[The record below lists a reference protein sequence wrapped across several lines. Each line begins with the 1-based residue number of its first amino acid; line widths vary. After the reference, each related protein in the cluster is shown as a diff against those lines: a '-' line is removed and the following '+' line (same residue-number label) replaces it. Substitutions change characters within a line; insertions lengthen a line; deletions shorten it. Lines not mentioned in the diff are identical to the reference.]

1 MAFAKQYFSSYK
13 SNNNLD
19 YYLELW
25 VENFDSSATEIS
37 IGAGGPVISYET
49 DQEDRFSPI
58 LSSQCELPFVVKNTS
73 LQAFIQQLRTTYKER
88 QVYLH
93 LYRATSSTYTTTKPI
108 WSGFL
113 VMDLGSGE
121 DVSFPYEQKLTFVDG
136 LSLLKDIDFVDL
148 SDTSTPA
155 GSTIPL
161 NERIQGNYDRLNMYY
176 GPAVYTFWIKE
187 ILAKAGVA
195 ISGVDG
201 QGVSIDYG
209 FTTAVNWYNADMQN
223 TNQGSDPL
231 GLTQCVVSM
240 FHNKNDQDVFTPE
253 NCYTVLK
260 ELLRHWG
267 ARITYWKHEFWIVQ
281 IPEYIQD
288 ESGLIDNP
296 DNINSRQYNRFGTLL
311 GSQDHLGDTY
321 YTRYEQTIQSNQVSK
336 LVGTKYN
343 YLPMIHNAE
352 ADFLSFASKN
362 YYGGF
367 PYGVSAESQ
376 EIFQGTIIDPSTANF
391 LWLSIPLNWTWDMTG
406 SSLTAGHENGWWC
419 SVRFNFYASDG
430 TTTYYLQYDSSG
442 QGSYYWVL
450 EADWTPL
457 GNTSPK
463 YIIKSRSLTETNY
476 IGFQENIPFVD
487 SSGSAITMTGAWS
500 FFLDIEDFANQS
512 SSGNNGSFYCRFS
525 GYAPSSFYDYVKK
538 DPYQEFPYLPTTS
551 DVSGGGPQ
559 TKSGTVR
566 WSNTLENPSGIT
578 TTSFSTPAGFDAGTS
593 QADIQLITT
602 SPFKGLLQTLN
613 TTQTSSFGLSL
624 NTQVNNST
632 NTEKFSFGTLLWGD
646 AIQQF
651 AVGCLRVNNGTAFVK
666 TNPDGEWGRGTLT
679 GDNTFTELLID
690 EFLSG
695 QIKVVIAPT
704 MRLAVGEENKNQTAT
719 GTSGPATRPRYVNPI
734 GRLREFRSNETDPE
748 YIFRRGSFHSLYDE
762 WDYEGYQILRDT
774 VSSTTTTTDIGDLGG
789 TQDNKPI
796 SNAKMIGNVNNAL
809 MMNSPV
815 AYLRTT
821 VPATGSNVAVN
832 GNFNTAVGWT
842 LGTGWSI
849 DTTAKKAKFAAT
861 GSTSE
866 LTQSVLTQ
874 GLTYQVN
881 FQVVVT
887 AGTLLVKAGTS
898 GTSQSITTSGDY
910 SLYLDCDGSNL
921 IKFQA
926 GTTFTGNI
934 TYITLR
940 DQKSISSVPINSIGS
955 TVFKSG
961 DTFNLINSLGGEIL
975 PLTVSSN
982 QGATDDTISV
992 TSTAL
997 FDDIGIDSILLINQ
1011 DDLSAQYQNKTK
1023 GTVAGFDITATGIAK
1038 SSINITDWLNS
1049 DTMSGAAVTNVPTA
1063 LSVKN
1068 YVDGQVGASDTLQ
1081 EVTDNGNTTTNSI
1094 TFAGGTSTAQL
1105 YGTSIQ
1111 LGSGTTNER
1120 IRVYYSDGSYM
1131 TMRGYGLEMNRVSS
1145 YIRPTSTNTTDLYI
1159 GNQTL
1164 SFSQLEMNATIHK
1177 FANGTA
1183 EKMRITSAGNV
1194 LIGTT
1199 TDYGKKLYVNGDF
1212 QATGESFFGFFDNI
1226 SNNSRMRD
1234 NLKLFYNTSRTF
1246 GIYGN
1251 ASKIAIYGN
1260 STDMFSFDTSGNATL
1275 TGSLTGTT
1283 ATFSSGVV
1291 VLGTLNVGGS
1301 YFNVGGGYGAV
1312 GLSVDSN
1319 GNLQTN
1325 GDVTIDGS
1333 LTGTTATFS
1342 GQVTIPATPV
1352 ATTDAASKS
1361 YVDAQVSATDS
1372 LQEVTTV
1379 GNTTTNSVNIGSAT
1393 SPAKKLTVTTSTTG
1407 DGILGITTDGEEWL
1421 QLQNDNSTTFPV
1433 ATLRMYYGATS
1444 TVKIT
1449 ALSSEMKLGDIQN
1462 KMTFFTA
1469 SAERMRLTSDGKLL
1483 LNTTSSIT
1491 NELFQVDGSGY
1502 FSSHI
1507 YVQGGVRLPDSVGAS
1522 PSLTFNNDTTIGL
1535 SRYTTNTIL
1544 ITGDLRAGN
1553 VLLTGSL
1560 TGTTATFTD
1569 QVTIPATPVASTDAA
1584 SKGYVDTQVGSADT
1598 LAEVLANGNTTGGTN
1613 ISVNDTD
1620 KITFGASA
1628 DLEIYHDGNNSYIS
1642 DNGSGNLI
1650 ILADAALQFISN
1662 SVGRTWMNLISNGSV
1677 DIFYNGSKKF
1687 ATTNTGISITGG
1699 GVFTGQVTI
1708 PATPVASTD
1717 AASKSYV
1724 DAQVSA
1730 TDSLQEVTTV
1740 GNTTTNSIR
1749 IGSSSAPASGVGLQ
1763 VDSIM
1768 RVDASGGIA
1777 TQKIRSSYFS
1787 PSSNLTLESG
1797 TSANIIFGDNTAERM
1812 RLTSG
1817 GNLLIGTTTDS
1828 GLYKL
1833 DVNGN
1838 INTNSVISITSTG
1851 IGVIGAIGNT
1861 ANDINIYSTS
1871 SGHNGLRFHIN
1882 GILPTDNSGTI
1893 IDNDAD
1899 LGDPNYRFKNLYL
1912 GGSLT
1917 GTTASFSGDIL
1928 PASNIG
1934 SSLGSSSKSFLY
1946 TYAYFLQSAGILQLG
1961 AGGSEKARITSDG
1974 KLGIGT
1980 TSPSDKLQVQDGYI
1994 RVAYT
1999 GGAAFKLVPHSS
2011 NDGYGFYDAVNLNFD
2026 MWFDGGNVGI
2036 GTTSPAT
2043 NLHLATSTSG
2053 GLPSFIIQDNAR
2065 SGSSALNYLMF
2076 TDSLNATQA
2085 KIGFLSGLNTEFT
2098 LQNFS
2103 RKF

>member
-19 YYLELW
+19 YYLEIF
-25 VENFDSSATEIS
+25 VEGFDSSATEIS
-37 IGAGGPVISYET
+37 VGAGGPVISYET

-58 LSSQCELPFVVKNTS
+58 LSSQCVLPFVVKNTS
-73 LQAFIQQLRTTYKER
+73 LQAFIQLLRTTYQER

-148 SDTSTPA
+148 SNA
-155 GSTIPL
+155 GSET
-161 NERIQGNYDRLNMYY
+161 NIQGSYTQDNMYY
-176 GPAVYTFWIKE
+176 GPAIYTFWIKE
-187 ILAKAGVA
+187 ILAKAGCA
-195 ISGVDG
+195 TTT

-296 DNINSRQYNRFGTLL
+296 DNINSRQYNRFGTLT

-525 GYAPSSFYDYVKK
+525 GYAPSSHYSYVKK

-566 WSNTLENPSGIT
+566 WSNTLENPSGVT
-578 TTSFSTPAGFDAGTS
+578 TTSFSTPVGFDAGTS

-632 NTEKFSFGTLLWGD
+632 NTETFSFGTLLWGD

-679 GDNTFTELLID
+679 GTNTFTELLID

-898 GTSQSITTSGDY
+898 GTSQSITTSGNY

-940 DQKSISSVPINSIGS
+940 DQKSISAVPINSIGS

-997 FDDIGIDSILLINQ
+997 FDDIGIDSVLLINQ

-1068 YVDGQVGASDTLQ
+1068 YVDAQVGSADTLQ

-1094 TFAGGTSTAQL
+1094 MIGSSSSPSTKLHVVSSDETVA
-1105 YGTSIQ
+1105 TIERNS
-1111 LGSGTTNER
+1111 GSGYTVLN
-1120 IRVYYSDGSYM
+1120 IKNGV
-1131 TMRGYGLEMNRVSS
+1131 
-1145 YIRPTSTNTTDLYI
+1145 NTT
-1159 GNQTL
+1159 GN
-1164 SFSQLEMNATIHK
+1164 SVIRFSDTTASKGAIDYEHADDSMRFNTNAS
-1177 FANGTA
+1177 
-1183 EKMRITSAGNV
+1183 ERMRLTSAGNL

-1199 TDYGKKLYVNGDF
+1199 TTYYAGTLLGVGDTSDSQNGL
-1212 QATGESFFGFFDNI
+1212 QITTSTTGNGYILFGDGTGADAYRGEI
-1226 SNNSRMRD
+1226 R
-1234 NLKLFYNTSRTF
+1234 Y
-1246 GIYGN
+1246 
-1251 ASKIAIYGN
+1251 AH
-1260 STDMFSFDTSGNATL
+1260 STDTL
-1275 TGSLTGTT
+1275 MIKAGGTNI
-1283 ATFSSGVV
+1283 
-1291 VLGTLNVGGS
+1291 LN
-1301 YFNVGGGYGAV
+1301 
-1312 GLSVDSN
+1312 
-1319 GNLQTN
+1319 
-1325 GDVTIDGS
+1325 

-1342 GQVTIPATPV
+1342 G
-1352 ATTDAASKS
+1352 
-1361 YVDAQVSATDS
+1361 
-1372 LQEVTTV
+1372 
-1379 GNTTTNSVNIGSAT
+1379 
-1393 SPAKKLTVTTSTTG
+1393 
-1407 DGILGITTDGEEWL
+1407 
-1421 QLQNDNSTTFPV
+1421 
-1433 ATLRMYYGATS
+1433 
-1444 TVKIT
+1444 
-1449 ALSSEMKLGDIQN
+1449 
-1462 KMTFFTA
+1462 
-1469 SAERMRLTSDGKLL
+1469 
-1483 LNTTSSIT
+1483 
-1491 NELFQVDGSGY
+1491 
-1502 FSSHI
+1502 
-1507 YVQGGVRLPDSVGAS
+1507 
-1522 PSLTFNNDTTIGL
+1522 
-1535 SRYTTNTIL
+1535 
-1544 ITGDLRAGN
+1544 
-1553 VLLTGSL
+1553 
-1560 TGTTATFTD
+1560 

-1584 SKGYVDTQVGSADT
+1584 SKGYVDAHGGG
-1598 LAEVLANGNTTGGTN
+1598 LGPFLPLTGGTLTG
-1613 ISVNDTD
+1613 SLTGTTA
-1620 KITFGASA
+1620 TFI
-1628 DLEIYHDGNNSYIS
+1628 D
-1642 DNGSGNLI
+1642 
-1650 ILADAALQFISN
+1650 
-1662 SVGRTWMNLISNGSV
+1662 
-1677 DIFYNGSKKF
+1677 
-1687 ATTNTGISITGG
+1687 
-1699 GVFTGQVTI
+1699 
-1708 PATPVASTD
+1708 
-1717 AASKSYV
+1717 
-1724 DAQVSA
+1724 
-1730 TDSLQEVTTV
+1730 
-1740 GNTTTNSIR
+1740 GNTTTLTLNRNNSETTYLTTLSNYYDASLGTALKSGTFNILTHGNSLGTAINFTNGNLKFNFRNAEKAR
-1749 IGSSSAPASGVGLQ
+1749 ITDGGNVLIGTTTDSGDKLQ
-1763 VDSIM
+1763 VNGSITGTTGTFGTLKVTTGLGSAAELQFTNAGAGLYRDSGNLVLAGYDNI
-1768 RVDASGGIA
+1768 VF
-1777 TQKIRSSYFS
+1777 K
-1787 PSSNLTLESG
+1787 SSNDVMS
-1797 TSANIIFGDNTAERM
+1797 SQSERM

-1828 GLYKL
+1828 GDKLFVDGNIKITDNSFLSVGTSADLVIYHDSNNSYIQNAVGSLYIRNDADDKDIVFVNDDGSGGVETYFYLDGSSGGSNPATVFPDNSVLYFGNGTDFKFKHNGTNSYVENETGDLYITQDADDKDIIIRADDGAGGITPYITLDGSLGHTTVQKAIKFLDDTSAFFGNSQDLEIVHTGNHSYMFNNTGNLTISNRTDGSDIIFKTDNGTNGTTSYITLDGSQTTINLQQSVLIGTTTNSGVYKL
-1833 DVNGN
+1833 DVFGKARVQ
-1838 INTNSVISITSTG
+1838 SVFELDDVLTLNQISTPADPQSGQSSIYMDSAD
-1851 IGVIGAIGNT
+1851 GAIKVK
-1861 ANDINIYSTS
+1861 INV
-1871 SGHNGLRFHIN
+1871 G
-1882 GILPTDNSGTI
+1882 GTVVTRTI
-1893 IDNDAD
+1893 
-1899 LGDPNYRFKNLYL
+1899 
-1912 GGSLT
+1912 
-1917 GTTASFSGDIL
+1917 ASF
-1928 PASNIG
+1928 
-1934 SSLGSSSKSFLY
+1934 
-1946 TYAYFLQSAGILQLG
+1946 
-1961 AGGSEKARITSDG
+1961 E
-1974 KLGIGT
+1974 
-1980 TSPSDKLQVQDGYI
+1980 
-1994 RVAYT
+1994 
-1999 GGAAFKLVPHSS
+1999 
-2011 NDGYGFYDAVNLNFD
+2011 
-2026 MWFDGGNVGI
+2026 
-2036 GTTSPAT
+2036 
-2043 NLHLATSTSG
+2043 
-2053 GLPSFIIQDNAR
+2053 
-2065 SGSSALNYLMF
+2065 
-2076 TDSLNATQA
+2076 
-2085 KIGFLSGLNTEFT
+2085 
-2098 LQNFS
+2098 
-2103 RKF
+2103 

>member
-1 MAFAKQYFSSYK
+1 MAFGKKYFSSYK

-37 IGAGGPVISYET
+37 VGAGGPVISYET

-58 LSSQCELPFVVKNTS
+58 LSSQCVLPFVVKNTS

-148 SDTSTPA
+148 SDTSTPP
-155 GSTIPL
+155 GDTIPL

-187 ILAKAGVA
+187 ILAKAGIA

-296 DNINSRQYNRFGTLL
+296 DNINSRQYNRFGTLT

-367 PYGVSAESQ
+367 PYGVNAESQ

-391 LWLSIPLNWTWDMTG
+391 LWLSVPLNWTWDMTG

-419 SVRFNFYASDG
+419 SVKFNFYASDG

-450 EADWTPL
+450 EADWNPL

-525 GYAPSSFYDYVKK
+525 GYAPSSHYSYVKK

-566 WSNTLENPSGIT
+566 WSNTLENPSGVT

-679 GDNTFTELLID
+679 GTNTFTELLID

-940 DQKSISSVPINSIGS
+940 DQKSISAVPINSIGS

-997 FDDIGIDSILLINQ
+997 FDDIGIDSVLLINQ

-1023 GTVAGFDITATGIAK
+1023 GTVAGFGIDADGISKGGIEITG
-1038 SSINITDWLNS
+1038 WLNS

-1081 EVTDNGNTTTNSI
+1081 EVTNNGNTTTNSVMI
-1094 TFAGGTSTAQL
+1094 GSSDAPLSTLHLKDGNVISSAYNNASLIIEGFSKSVFQMASYNTGFCQIAFGDQNDGFDGGIL
-1105 YGTSIQ
+1105 YSNA
-1111 LGSGTTNER
+1111 SR
-1120 IRVYYSDGSYM
+1120 YM
-1131 TMRGYGLEMNRVSS
+1131 
-1145 YIRPTSTNTTDLYI
+1145 
-1159 GNQTL
+1159 
-1164 SFSQLEMNATIHK
+1164 SFEA
-1177 FANGTA
+1177 ANA
-1183 EKMRITSAGNV
+1183 EKMRLTSGGNV
-1194 LIGTT
+1194 LINTT
-1199 TDYGKKLYVNGDF
+1199 TDVSGVKLQVNGNTRFGDST
-1212 QATGESFFGFFDNI
+1212 TGI
-1226 SNNSRMRD
+1226 S
-1234 NLKLFYNTSRTF
+1234 F
-1246 GIYGN
+1246 GI
-1251 ASKIAIYGN
+1251 S
-1260 STDMFSFDTSGNATL
+1260 STDVYQI
-1275 TGSLTGTT
+1275 
-1283 ATFSSGVV
+1283 SGV
-1291 VLGTLNVGGS
+1291 
-1301 YFNVGGGYGAV
+1301 
-1312 GLSVDSN
+1312 D
-1319 GNLQTN
+1319 
-1325 GDVTIDGS
+1325 
-1333 LTGTTATFS
+1333 TGFS
-1342 GQVTIPATPV
+1342 GWNSLHFKSDGNDGLFIQKDTNNIGINELNPTEKLHVVGKGIFTDQLTIPA
-1352 ATTDAASKS
+1352 
-1361 YVDAQVSATDS
+1361 
-1372 LQEVTTV
+1372 
-1379 GNTTTNSVNIGSAT
+1379 I
-1393 SPAKKLTVTTSTTG
+1393 
-1407 DGILGITTDGEEWL
+1407 
-1421 QLQNDNSTTFPV
+1421 
-1433 ATLRMYYGATS
+1433 
-1444 TVKIT
+1444 
-1449 ALSSEMKLGDIQN
+1449 
-1462 KMTFFTA
+1462 
-1469 SAERMRLTSDGKLL
+1469 
-1483 LNTTSSIT
+1483 
-1491 NELFQVDGSGY
+1491 
-1502 FSSHI
+1502 
-1507 YVQGGVRLPDSVGAS
+1507 
-1522 PSLTFNNDTTIGL
+1522 
-1535 SRYTTNTIL
+1535 
-1544 ITGDLRAGN
+1544 
-1553 VLLTGSL
+1553 
-1560 TGTTATFTD
+1560 
-1569 QVTIPATPVASTDAA
+1569 PVASTDAA
-1584 SKGYVDTQVGSADT
+1584 SKG
-1598 LAEVLANGNTTGGTN
+1598 
-1613 ISVNDTD
+1613 
-1620 KITFGASA
+1620 
-1628 DLEIYHDGNNSYIS
+1628 
-1642 DNGSGNLI
+1642 
-1650 ILADAALQFISN
+1650 
-1662 SVGRTWMNLISNGSV
+1662 
-1677 DIFYNGSKKF
+1677 
-1687 ATTNTGISITGG
+1687 
-1699 GVFTGQVTI
+1699 
-1708 PATPVASTD
+1708 
-1717 AASKSYV
+1717 YV

-1740 GNTTTNSIR
+1740 GNTTTNSIM
-1749 IGSSSAPASGVGLQ
+1749 IGSSS
-1763 VDSIM
+1763 
-1768 RVDASGGIA
+1768 
-1777 TQKIRSSYFS
+1777 S
-1787 PSSNLTLESG
+1787 PSQLLHIDNPTGASSILLEGAGGWYSQILFRTNPSSG
-1797 TSANIIFGDNTAERM
+1797 QGWLAYDYSGNVMTFGVSGSEKM

-1817 GNLLIGTTTDS
+1817 GNLGIGVSNPLTKVHINDGTNINLKIGESSGEIQIKTTNDADTAFTPLIIRANKYSILNGNVGIGTTSPSGKLHITNGTNAINTGANADRWAFTGATFNYIQSAGQILIQPVGDLVLNSAGSETMRLKNTNVLIGTTTNSGGKLNIKGNLFFQQDSYSDNTTIGFGNPARNGDAAFITYDGNGDFRGSILFGTVTTASNVAASEVMRISKSGNLLIGTTTDS
-1828 GLYKL
+1828 GEKLVVNGNAKYSGKILAGVGATAAATINAYTTTVSTNLFSALRILENTGASSYWDIGATGGTSTLLNFYHNANTTAKISFTHLGGATFSGTVTADTYFQSSDTSAVLATASAGSVILRPNGAGSGTGALTVGLSNTTISNVLRAEGNVLIGTTTDSGQKLQVNGDIKIGDSNHLLIGSSSDLDLYHTGTNSFVENWTGDLYIRNNSNGNDVIFQCDDVSGGVETYFFLDGSIGLTTFPDNKKLAFGTGNDLQIKHTGTHSYITQAGTGNLYISNTRDGKDIILQSDNGTGGTADYITLDGSQTTINLQQSVLIGTTTNSGVYKL
-1833 DVNGN
+1833 DVFGKARVQ
-1838 INTNSVISITSTG
+1838 SVFELDDVLTLNQISTPADPQSGQSSIYMDSAD
-1851 IGVIGAIGNT
+1851 GAIKCK
-1861 ANDINIYSTS
+1861 INV
-1871 SGHNGLRFHIN
+1871 G
-1882 GILPTDNSGTI
+1882 GTVVTRTI
-1893 IDNDAD
+1893 
-1899 LGDPNYRFKNLYL
+1899 
-1912 GGSLT
+1912 
-1917 GTTASFSGDIL
+1917 ASF
-1928 PASNIG
+1928 
-1934 SSLGSSSKSFLY
+1934 
-1946 TYAYFLQSAGILQLG
+1946 
-1961 AGGSEKARITSDG
+1961 E
-1974 KLGIGT
+1974 
-1980 TSPSDKLQVQDGYI
+1980 
-1994 RVAYT
+1994 
-1999 GGAAFKLVPHSS
+1999 
-2011 NDGYGFYDAVNLNFD
+2011 
-2026 MWFDGGNVGI
+2026 
-2036 GTTSPAT
+2036 
-2043 NLHLATSTSG
+2043 
-2053 GLPSFIIQDNAR
+2053 
-2065 SGSSALNYLMF
+2065 
-2076 TDSLNATQA
+2076 
-2085 KIGFLSGLNTEFT
+2085 
-2098 LQNFS
+2098 
-2103 RKF
+2103 